1 MIAEMMADMRAEYER
16 REEALHREIARLT
29 AERDDANARF
39 VALAVA
45 LLLPTQPAHV
55 DTECA
60 LRLSACGDEVQ
71 AMRES
76 MVVVDTGEDVCEL
89 EGEDG
94 YDGGE

>member
-29 AERDDANARF
+29 AERDDANARV

-45 LLLPTQPAHV
+45 LLLPTRPAHV